1 VTRRKTAA
9 CELPVAQAAELP
21 CATPEDA
28 WLVRSLWSRRA
39 VGIISGHP
47 KVGKTWLSL
56 DLALS
61 VASKTPCLGTF
72 PVDDPGPALV
82 FLAEDA
88 LPRIRER
95 LVSLCAL
102 RGLALAEVPLHV
114 ITAAQLR
121 LDVEDDRDRLATT
134 VARLRPRLLV
144 LDPLVR
150 LHGGDEND
158 ARYVAALLGFLRRL
172 AREHDLAIALV
183 HHMSK
188 KNRRQ
193 LGQALRGSS
202 DLWAWS
208 DSAAYLTRTAGQ
220 VLLTVEHRAAAA
232 VPPVPLAL
240 VLGEDGQTP
249 HLACVTGQAV
259 DAPLPVM
266 LSLEERLLQVL
277 RVASQPVSRV
287 ALRRELGVNNARLGE
302 TLVALENRK
311 ALVRTK
317 LGWLLAPQVAAP
329 ATSAPTAA
337 PTPAP
342 ARSPPH
348 EPSPSAR
355 QPHLPGLRDPERK

>member
-1 VTRRKTAA
+1 VTRSRPVRERP
-9 CELPVAQAAELP
+9 ELPVTLAAALP
-21 CATPEDA
+21 LESPEDA

-61 VASKTPCLGTF
+61 VASKTPCLGAF

-95 LVSLCAL
+95 LASLCAL
-102 RGLALAEVPLHV
+102 RGLALDAVPLHV

-121 LDVEDDRDRLATT
+121 LDVDDNRDRLAAT

-158 ARYVAALLGFLRRL
+158 VRYVSALLGFLRRL

-188 KNRRQ
+188 KSRRH

-240 VLGEDGQTP
+240 VVGAGGRTP
-249 HLACVTGQAV
+249 HLACVAAAEADPSPATT
-259 DAPLPVM
+259 
-266 LSLEERLLQVL
+266 LSLDDRLLHAL
-277 RVASQPVSRV
+277 RSASEPLSRV
-287 ALRRELGVNNARLGE
+287 ALRRHLGVNNARLGDV
-302 TLVALENRK
+302 LGALEDRK
-311 ALVRTK
+311 AVVRTK
-317 LGWLLAPQVAAP
+317 LGWLLAPSASDTPLQPPPAA
-329 ATSAPTAA
+329 
-337 PTPAP
+337 
-342 ARSPPH
+342 SPPRAP
-348 EPSPSAR
+348 PSDP
-355 QPHLPGLRDPERK
+355 QPALALILGSDPR